1 MKELKIKTFMIDS
14 KRPDWLLQLLY
25 EVGQWFPFE
34 EVNEM
39 SCDQCFS
46 WIENAMDRTTLVKR
60 NSRYRL
66 TDCVRKEIKDN
77 QLTIYTL
84 YKDNPMVEFE
94 IAEKGGAQ

>member
-14 KRPDWLLQLLY
+14 KRPYWLLQLLY

-34 EVNEM
+34 EINEM
-39 SCDQCFS
+39 SCDRCFS
-46 WIENAMDRTTLVKR
+46 WIENAMDRITLVKR

-77 QLTIYTL
+77 KLTIYTL
-84 YKDNPMVEFE
+84 YKDNPMAEFE
-94 IAEKGGAQ
+94 IAEKGGAK